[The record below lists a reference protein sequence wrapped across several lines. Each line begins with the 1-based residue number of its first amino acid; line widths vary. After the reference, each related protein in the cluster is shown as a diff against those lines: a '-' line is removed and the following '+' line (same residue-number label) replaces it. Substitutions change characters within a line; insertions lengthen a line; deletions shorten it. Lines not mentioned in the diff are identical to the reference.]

1 LRDHV
6 TEDTGPAIG
15 GRAARAPLTLAQE
28 QLWLLA
34 RLAPE
39 APVCHHSVAVR
50 CPRGARVTDL
60 DGAFDEL
67 LRRHEALRTV
77 VRARDG
83 RLEQVV
89 LPHRPVH
96 LPVVDLGG
104 LPPGERVAELE
115 RLDLRAT
122 PAPFELEQGP
132 LWRARLIGLGEATHH
147 LRLTVH
153 GLVCDRAS
161 IREVLLPELAALYEA
176 VARRRPSP
184 FSEPAVQLA
193 SQAAW
198 EQTWL
203 EGPQARAELDHWRE
217 ELEDLPAL
225 RLHTDRRRPRV
236 PSFRA
241 GSHPLEVPADLLA
254 TLRKLGRRH
263 RASVAAT
270 VLAGLQALLHRYTGQ
285 DEVVVGTATS
295 GRPAPRNL
303 RFRGDPNYR
312 WQEGVAVG
320 PFANLLTLRGDLRG
334 DPTFAELLSRA
345 RELLRD
351 AHAHADLPFERV
363 ARELRPRPEVSA
375 HPLFQVLLTLEPPAD
390 PGLEGWTLLPLAIP
404 EQASR
409 FDLHLQL
416 EEQPSELRGRLL
428 YAADLFEPETVERMG
443 EHLLAVLEEA
453 AADPSRRL
461 SELPHLGPEELDRL
475 RAWNATAAPLPETSV
490 LGLVEAQVD
499 RAPDALAVQAGR
511 ERLSYRDLDQRA
523 NQLARHLLSLG
534 AGPRTPVA
542 VCLEPGLDLAVAVL
556 AVLKAGAA
564 YLPLDPAD
572 ATEARAAIMADAGCH
587 LLVTGPDLGE
597 MSDGEVA
604 VVRLDAEGGAIA
616 ALPET
621 RLAVPVSPGGPA
633 CVLYARGR
641 NGEPLGVG
649 IRHRSLVNL
658 LGAAEGAP
666 RPGPRDVVVAVSPP
680 ASGPAAAELLLPL
693 AAGARLVIAGAETA
707 ASGRRLADLLER
719 SGATFLQAREE
730 TWRLLLDA
738 GWRGRAR
745 LTAVLVAEGPP
756 APGLAQRLAACCRE
770 VWAVYGGAETGLWAA
785 AGRVEPE
792 RPVPGLRPLP
802 NATLHV
808 LDRPGRR
815 APVGVPGEVLVG
827 GAGVAGGYLRRPEL
841 TAERFVPDSW
851 EDAGTLFRT
860 GDRGRLLS
868 DGSLQLLARP
878 DGADEPSPSPDGRVA
893 PRGAA
898 EVAVAEAWAQA
909 LDVAEVGAQD
919 DFFALGGT
927 ALQAVQV
934 ADELAG
940 RFERAVPAAAVLTDG
955 CTVAGL
961 ARLVAGPTLAGDAPP
976 SDLRADLRWSGRLP
990 PLAVAVSDAGGVE
1003 TLGRLLPQLGE
1014 ERPLLGLVPRT
1025 DAGGQLA
1032 EGASLEGL
1040 ASELLGVLRAAQP
1053 YGPYRLAGL
1062 GFGGLL
1068 AYEIASQ
1075 LESAGEEVTF
1085 LGLVEAGAPAQ
1096 PGPWQE
1102 LTATVA
1108 RVWQLAGRGAG
1119 RPALDPWGSMR
1130 LAAAYRP
1137 AGCRWPLT
1145 VLASE
1150 ATRRRAGDPSLGW
1163 AAVHRGPVADKSL
1176 AGDRRQLL
1184 AGPGIEV
1191 LGRELSR
1198 LL

>member
-1 LRDHV
+1 LREHV
-6 TEDTGPAIG
+6 TEETGGATSGPA
-15 GRAARAPLTLAQE
+15 ASAPLTLAQE

-39 APVCHHSVAVR
+39 SPVCHHSVAVR
-50 CPRGARVTDL
+50 CPLGARVADL

-89 LPHRPVH
+89 LPHQPVH

-115 RLDLRAT
+115 RLDRLAA
-122 PAPFELEQGP
+122 PAAFDLERGP

-153 GLVCDRAS
+153 GLVCDGAS
-161 IREVLLPELAALYEA
+161 IRDVLLPELAALYEA

-184 FSEPAVQLA
+184 FGEPAVQLA

-198 EQTWL
+198 ERTWL
-203 EGPQARAELDHWRE
+203 GGPQGRAELDYWKE
-217 ELEDLPAL
+217 ELRDLPAL
-225 RLHTDRRRPRV
+225 RLHTDRVRPRV

-241 GSHPLEVPADLLA
+241 GSRPLEVPADLLA
-254 TLRKLGRRH
+254 ALRKVGRRH
-263 RASVAAT
+263 RAPVAAT
-270 VLAGLQALLHRYTGQ
+270 ILAALQAVLHRYTGQ
-285 DEVVVGTATS
+285 EEVVVGTATS

-303 RFRGDPNYR
+303 RHRGDPNHR
-312 WQEGVAVG
+312 WQEGGVG
-320 PFANLLTLRGDLRG
+320 PFANLVVLRGDLGG
-334 DPTFAELLSRA
+334 DPTYAELLSRA
-345 RELLRD
+345 RDLLRE
-351 AHAHADLPFERV
+351 AQARGDLPFERV
-363 ARELRPRPEVSA
+363 ARELRPRPQVSA
-375 HPLFQVLLTLEPPAD
+375 HPLFQVLFTLDPPAD
-390 PGLEGWTLLPLAIP
+390 PGLEGWAVLPVAI
-404 EQASR
+404 EAEAST
-409 FDLHLQL
+409 FDLHLEL
-416 EEQPSELRGRLL
+416 EEQPGELRGRLL
-428 YAADLFEPETVERMG
+428 YAADLFEAETAERLAG
-443 EHLLAVLEEA
+443 HLLAVLGEA

-461 SELPHLGPEELDRL
+461 SELPDLGSDELDRL

-523 NQLARHLLSLG
+523 NQLARHLLSMG
-534 AGPRTPVA
+534 AGSRSPVA
-542 VCLEPGLDLAVAVL
+542 VCLDRGLDLAVAVC

-564 YLPLDPAD
+564 YLPLDAAD
-572 ATEARAAIMADAGCH
+572 PTDARAATMADAGCH

-597 MSDGEVA
+597 AWNGGIA

-621 RLAVPVSPGGPA
+621 RLAVPVSPEGPA
-633 CVLYARGR
+633 CLLYTAGQD
-641 NGEPLGVG
+641 GKPLGVG
-649 IRHRSLVNL
+649 VRHRSLVNL
-658 LGAAEGAP
+658 LGTSEGAP
-666 RPGPRDVVVAVSPP
+666 RPGARDVVVAVSPP
-680 ASGPAAAELLLPL
+680 ASGRAAAELLLPL

-719 SGATFLQAREE
+719 SGATFLQAGEE

-738 GWRGRAR
+738 GWRGRAW
-745 LTAVLVAEGPP
+745 LTAVLVADRPP
-756 APGLAQRLAACCRE
+756 APGLAERLAACCRE
-770 VWAVYGGAETGLWAA
+770 VWTVYGSGETGLWAA

-792 RPVPGLRPLP
+792 RPMPGLRPLP

-815 APVGVPGEVLVG
+815 APLGVPGELLVG
-827 GAGVAGGYLRRPEL
+827 GAGVAGGYLGRPEL
-841 TAERFVPDSW
+841 TAERFVPDPWDES
-851 EDAGTLFRT
+851 GTLFRT
-860 GDRGRLLS
+860 GDRARLLS

-878 DGADEPSPSPDGRVA
+878 DRTDGPAPSPDGGAA

-898 EVAVAEAWAQA
+898 EVAVAEAWVRA
-909 LDVAEVGAQD
+909 LGVAEVRAHD
-919 DFFALGGT
+919 DFFALGGS

-934 ADELAG
+934 ADELARTFG
-940 RFERAVPAAAVLTDG
+940 REVPAAAVLTDG
-955 CTVAGL
+955 STLAGL

-976 SDLRADLRWSGRLP
+976 SALRAELQRGGRLP
-990 PLAVAVSDAGGVE
+990 PLAVAVPDAGGIE
-1003 TLGRLLPQLGE
+1003 ALGRVLPQLGK
-1014 ERPLLGLVPRT
+1014 ERPLLGLVPRA

-1032 EGASLEGL
+1032 EEASVEGL
-1040 ASELLGVLRAAQP
+1040 ASELVGVLRAAQP

-1075 LESAGEEVTF
+1075 LESVGEEVAF

-1096 PGPWQE
+1096 PGPWEE
-1102 LTATVA
+1102 LAATVA
-1108 RVWQLAGRGAG
+1108 RVWQLARSGAG
-1119 RPALDPWGSMR
+1119 RPALDPWGSLR

-1137 AGCRWPLT
+1137 VGCRWPLT
-1145 VLASE
+1145 VLATQ

-1163 AAVHRGPVADKSL
+1163 AAVHRGAVADLSL
-1176 AGDRRQLL
+1176 PGDRRQLL